1 MVLDY
6 IFVILILGFF
16 ILVNRR
22 IGLSY
27 LNPSVFLLFVWLA
40 FYFMHWMIGQGM
52 FISLDSIIV
61 VLCLLLSFNIG
72 EIIYLF
78 ASRGSLHYI
87 WELKGD
93 RLTQKRMRWFLVVSI
108 LVSLLF
114 SLLYAYIFLQYFGGI
129 SYYLASDVRSAV
141 VDLSVPIWVRLPL
154 LFSYSLLLISAV
166 YYFQYNIKRY
176 MLLSTLPIL
185 IMGIVQN
192 GRAGILMVVVII
204 FMAIILRETVK
215 EKRNVKR
222 TLVKYGIG
230 IVIIGFAIFVG
241 GAMFRYRNMETDGNA
256 FFIDSFS
263 SYLLGGIS
271 AFDTYIHQTDVLDTG
286 YGRYSFSALYDLLGL
301 AKNEYGVYTEYLVYD
316 AEGST
321 TNIYTAFRQMI
332 DDFGKLGSVVYM
344 CVLGFIGGREW
355 SRARYGDNLAIP
367 FMLLFYMYLFHTPL
381 LAVTVHNSI
390 LFSFVVP
397 SVFLVF
403 FSKKVFRWKS

>member
-1 MVLDY
+1 MVLDH
-6 IFVILILGFF
+6 IFVISLLGFF

-40 FYFMHWMIGQGM
+40 FYLMHWMIGQGM
-52 FISLDSIIV
+52 FISLDSIAV
-61 VLCLLLSFNIG
+61 VLWLLLSFNIG
-72 EIIYLF
+72 EIIYLY
-78 ASRGSLHYI
+78 ASTGSVHYI

-93 RLTQKRMRWFLVVSI
+93 RLTRKRMKWFLVISI
-108 LVSLLF
+108 MVSLLF
-114 SLLYAYIFLQYFGGI
+114 SLLYARIFLQYFGGI
-129 SYYLASDVRSAV
+129 SAYLTSDVRSAV
-141 VDLSVPIWVRLPL
+141 VDIPVPIWVRLPL

-166 YYFQYNIKRY
+166 YYYKFDIKRY
-176 MLLSTLPIL
+176 MLLSSLPIL
-185 IMGIVQN
+185 IMGVVQN

-204 FMAIILRETVK
+204 FMAIILRDTIK
-215 EKRNVKR
+215 EKKNVKR

-230 IVIIGFAIFVG
+230 VATIGFVIFVG
-241 GAMFRYRNMETDGNA
+241 GAMFRYRNMETYGHT
-256 FFIDSFS
+256 FFLDSFR

-271 AFDTYIHQTDVLDTG
+271 AFDTYIHQTDILDMG

-332 DDFGKLGSVVYM
+332 DDFGKFGSAVYM

-355 SRARYGDNLAIP
+355 SRARYGDNLAIA

-397 SVFLVF
+397 SAFLVF
-403 FSKKVFRWKS
+403 FSKKKYLWKR